1 MASDLRDP
9 LGRALDDLRGD
20 VLHAQLPPAHEIRAR
35 GDRRSRRHRVA
46 LGAGSAVAVAA
57 IAAAGAVLPGSLR
70 SDRSTHPVPPA
81 GGTGSV
87 TPTTPA
93 PTSGTGTATV
103 VTGTATATSSTVT
116 SSPSGPRPVIT
127 VAPVGVGDV
136 PRAYFLPGKLWTGPD
151 LAQGQRIKTIE
162 LADLSSKPMEFE
174 GSIQRFQ
181 CDPDTTLSGDV
192 AFVQAAREDGTFVGT
207 QKVRL
212 LASPDKAAEHAAS
225 VAADLPRCQQRL
237 HEQATKDAANLA
249 PGETAPTPT
258 AEVTEDT
265 SARVDDATGSV
276 RLYKTVTDY
285 GTGPGS
291 QVVEWVAVVREGSA
305 VSSIS
310 LNQYEDGDVSFDGL
324 ARIAGEA
331 RAQMAWAAQQP

>member
-1 MASDLRDP
+1 MTSDLRDP

-57 IAAAGAVLPGSLR
+57 IAVTGAVLPGSLR
-70 SDRSTHPVPPA
+70 SDRPTHLVPPA

-93 PTSGTGTATV
+93 PTSGTGSAPV
-103 VTGTATATSSTVT
+103 VTGTATTSSTVT
-116 SSPSGPRPVIT
+116 SNPSGPRPVIT

-151 LAQGQRIKTIE
+151 LAQGQRITSVE
-162 LADLSSKPMEFE
+162 PMEFE
-174 GSIQRFQ
+174 GSIQRFN
-181 CDPDTTLSGDV
+181 CDPDTALSGDV
-192 AFVQAAREDGTFVGT
+192 AFVQAVREDGTFVGT

-212 LASPDKAAEHAAS
+212 LASSDKAAGHAAS

-237 HEQATKDAANLA
+237 REQATKDAASLP

-265 SARVDDATGSV
+265 SARVNDATGSV

-291 QVVEWVAVVREGSA
+291 RLVEWVAVVRQGSA
-305 VSSIS
+305 VSLLS
-310 LNQYEDGDVSFDGL
+310 LNQFEDGDASFDAL

-331 RAQMAWAAQQP
+331 RAQMAWAAQRP